1 MHPNKNIHEK
11 ESTAKFNLLNN
22 YVKDFYELGY
32 CLIPN
37 LFDQYE
43 VMQISNHFDRLQKI
57 ASSLH
62 ATQYVRGTQFV
73 IERESIQRVVWSCS
87 IEPELQKLGTDS
99 RISTIVAAILG
110 SSKFDHLICQNH
122 FKLPGDDV
130 EFAWHQDTEHRRFGT
145 ELWKD
150 VNGKGSYVQTV
161 TAIDAMHLSNSPIMV
176 IPKSSHLGHLALN
189 VGNNRKK
196 YVDETKLVPIVME
209 PGSVLFFGPYLIHGS
224 LKNTSSQARRV
235 FINGFSYP
243 GANTRKYP
251 GNGSGYSLDVKPSS
265 N

>member
-1 MHPNKNIHEK
+1 MLPEQENHQENKLALTDSFHD
-11 ESTAKFNLLNN
+11 
-22 YVKDFYELGY
+22 YVNDFYNLGY

-37 LFDQYE
+37 LFDKRE
-43 VMQISNHFDRLQKI
+43 IAQISNLFDRLQKI
-57 ASSLH
+57 AGSLN
-62 ATQYVRGTQFV
+62 ATQYVKGTQFV
-73 IERESIQRVVWSCS
+73 VEGKSIQRVVWSCS
-87 IEPELQKLGTDS
+87 IEPELRKFGTDP
-99 RISTIVAAILG
+99 RISKVVAAILG
-110 SSKFDHLICQNH
+110 SSKFDHLICQTH

-150 VNGKGSYVQTV
+150 VNGRGSYVQTV
-161 TAIDAMHLSNSPIMV
+161 TAVDAMHLSNSPIMV

-189 VGNNRKK
+189 VGNNRQK

-224 LKNTSSQARRV
+224 MKNTSSQARRV

-243 GANTRKYP
+243 GANSRKYP
-251 GNGSGYSLDVKPSS
+251 GNGSGYSLEVGS
-265 N
+265 

>member
-1 MHPNKNIHEK
+1 MHAENKIQN
-11 ESTAKFNLLNN
+11 TGNLAKASFFNQ

-37 LFDQYE
+37 LFEQNE
-43 VMQISNHFDRLQKI
+43 VARISKLFDRLQKI

-62 ATQYVRGTQFV
+62 ATQYVKGTQFV
-73 IERESIQRVVWSCS
+73 VERRSIQRVVWSCS
-87 IEPELQKLGTDS
+87 IEPELKKFGTDP
-99 RISTIVAAILG
+99 RITKVVAAILE
-110 SSKFDHLICQNH
+110 SQRFDHLICQAH
-122 FKLPGDDV
+122 FKLPGDKV

-145 ELWKD
+145 KLWKD

-161 TAIDAMHLSNSPIMV
+161 TAVDAMKLSNSPIMV

-189 VGNNRKK
+189 VGNNRQKL
-196 YVDETKLVPIVME
+196 VDESKLVSIVME

-224 LKNTSSQARRV
+224 MENRSSQARRV

-243 GANTRKYP
+243 GANSRQYP
-251 GNGSGYSLDVKPSS
+251 GNGSGYCFKADS
-265 N
+265 